1 MCFVNKATLF
11 TIIRLIRIEVLLKC
25 LELIQMAIY
34 MNAPGTHTHTN
45 HIQETSHKI
54 TFGQSMAGLKM
65 CRMLHFL
72 LSEAYKT
79 AYPNKYINYFKI
91 YGDNFHTPWKQIIFS
106 TVSIQISL
114 HHEQHFPI
122 EFY

>member
-1 MCFVNKATLF
+1 MFRTYSNGHLHECP
-11 TIIRLIRIEVLLKC
+11 R
-25 LELIQMAIY
+25 
-34 MNAPGTHTHTN
+34 GTYTHKPHTRN
-45 HIQETSHKI
+45 
-54 TFGQSMAGLKM
+54 QSQNNLWAEHGGLKM

-79 AYPNKYINYFKI
+79 AYPNKFINYFKI
-91 YGDNFHTPWKQIIFS
+91 YGDNFHTTWKQIIFS

-122 EFY
+122 KFY